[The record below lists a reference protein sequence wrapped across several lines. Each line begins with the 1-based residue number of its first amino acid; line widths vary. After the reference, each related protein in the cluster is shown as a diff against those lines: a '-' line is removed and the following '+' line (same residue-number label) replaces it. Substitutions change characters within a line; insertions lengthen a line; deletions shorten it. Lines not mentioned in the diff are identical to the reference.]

1 MLPVK
6 METKVNTLHLIAQP
20 QKELQIDLRTS
31 NTQNRQKIELY
42 GSLTTQD
49 LVFLCFKDFIFCIFR
64 ERGKEGER

>member
-1 MLPVK
+1 MK
-6 METKVNTLHLIAQP
+6 MEVQANMPGLLQKP